1 MKPSEI
7 FRYYKREDI
16 KREIVRVAKDRE
28 VVPLLMTGEF
38 GSRPQTIFF
47 AKDYDE
53 IVKEG
58 VASLHLSIERWENP
72 SLLRSEMKKKEL
84 DELRIGWDLLI
95 DVDSKN
101 LEFSR
106 ICSQLVIEALELHG
120 IRSISVKFS
129 GRNGF
134 HLAVPYETFPK
145 VIGGRE
151 VKNLFPEAPRV
162 IASYL
167 KEMIRKNLA
176 EEILKKFSMDEVVE
190 LSGVSREELI
200 DEEIGLNPYKVVD
213 IDPVA
218 ISSRHLFRAPFSLHE
233 KTWLVSLPI
242 RKEDL
247 KKFSREDAKVE
258 NLEFRAKFLDLE
270 KVRENEAKELFIQ
283 AFDWFSRRRIEEEVS
298 RQIGE
303 KFQIPKKAVPKE
315 LFPPCIKSILRGLS
329 DGRKRS
335 VFILINFL
343 KLLGYD
349 WDSIEKILKEWNQ
362 RNVEPLKERYIE
374 TQLRWHKKLKEV
386 YIPPNCD
393 NENYYRSIG
402 VCFPDEI
409 CKKIKNPLTYPFKK
423 RKRR

>member
-7 FRYYKREDI
+7 FRYYRREDI

-38 GSRPQTIFF
+38 GSRPQAIFF

-120 IRSISVKFS
+120 IRSISIKFS

-190 LSGVSREELI
+190 LSGVSREELV

-270 KVRENEAKELFIQ
+270 KVRE
-283 AFDWFSRRRIEEEVS
+283 
-298 RQIGE
+298 
-303 KFQIPKKAVPKE
+303 
-315 LFPPCIKSILRGLS
+315 
-329 DGRKRS
+329 
-335 VFILINFL
+335 
-343 KLLGYD
+343 
-349 WDSIEKILKEWNQ
+349 
-362 RNVEPLKERYIE
+362 
-374 TQLRWHKKLKEV
+374 
-386 YIPPNCD
+386 
-393 NENYYRSIG
+393 
-402 VCFPDEI
+402 
-409 CKKIKNPLTYPFKK
+409 
-423 RKRR
+423 